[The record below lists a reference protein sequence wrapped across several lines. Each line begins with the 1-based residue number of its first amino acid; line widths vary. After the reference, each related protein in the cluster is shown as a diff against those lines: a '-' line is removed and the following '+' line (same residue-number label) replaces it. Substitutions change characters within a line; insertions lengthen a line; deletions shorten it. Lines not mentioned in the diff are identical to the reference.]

1 MTQWNTVGFEF
12 AAEAAGNS
20 AAFSAA
26 SRPSQRTLLVP
37 RVAHASDAQWVSG
50 TRYALEDI
58 SAIVQAAVNQPAWAG
73 QALSMIVRGTGNA
86 WARKFISAAEGG
98 AADAP
103 RLVVT
108 YTSGGGGPVNQPPV
122 IHGGER
128 DADVGDGAAGG
139 RTSAAR
145 RPIRRGRR

>member
-37 RVAHASDAQWVSG
+37 RVPHASDAQWVSG

-58 SAIVQAAVNQPAWAG
+58 SAIVQAVVSQPAWA
-73 QALSMIVRGTGNA
+73 
-86 WARKFISAAEGG
+86 
-98 AADAP
+98 
-103 RLVVT
+103 
-108 YTSGGGGPVNQPPV
+108 
-122 IHGGER
+122 
-128 DADVGDGAAGG
+128 AG
-139 RTSAAR
+139 
-145 RPIRRGRR
+145 RP

>member
-1 MTQWNTVGFEF
+1 VGFEF

-26 SRPSQRTLLVP
+26 SLPSGRTLLVP
-37 RVAHASDAQWVSG
+37 RVTHTSDAQWVSG

-58 SAIVQAAVNQPAWAG
+58 SAIVQAAVSQPAWAAG
-73 QALSMIVRGTGNA
+73 QALSVIVRGTGGA

-98 AADAP
+98 AANAP

-108 YTSGGGGPVNQPPV
+108 YTTP
-122 IHGGER
+122 
-128 DADVGDGAAGG
+128 
-139 RTSAAR
+139 
-145 RPIRRGRR
+145 